1 MPMTM
6 EWRNNM
12 NKTLRSATAAVL
24 MLTTSTWSVVAAAAP
39 VAPEAAL
46 SDEAALASAT
56 QEREQ
61 VAAWLQRDDVRQ
73 QMTRL
78 GVSPEQA
85 GERVAALSDAEIRDL
100 AGKLDEAPAAAGF
113 LGAVA
118 LIFLVLLVT
127 DILGLTKVFSFT
139 RSVR

>member
-1 MPMTM
+1 MAM

-24 MLTTSTWSVVAAAAP
+24 MLTTGTWSVVAAAAP

-46 SDEAALASAT
+46 AHEDGQALAGAA

-78 GVSPEQA
+78 GVSQEQA
-85 GERVAALSDAEIRDL
+85 GERVAALSDAEVRDL
-100 AGKLDEAPAAAGF
+100 AGKLDEAPAAGGF